1 MNLVVRRA
9 GREFFDRLGPPV
21 SRLRRSSARSRK
33 PSGGMR
39 LRHRVSYPAMP
50 ASPFR
55 GSRYKACRIPLP
67 SRRGPEIVPERKP
80 RARGKPPH
88 FLSLESSCFLLSI
101 PMPTRA
107 GGNILILLWRGSD
120 HAKRLA
126 RKAAYLHKLK
136 AEAAGE
142 SGEML

>member
-21 SRLRRSSARSRK
+21 SRLRRSAAGSRK

-107 GGNILILLWRGSD
+107 GGNILIFLLRRSD
-120 HAKRLA
+120 YAKRFA
-126 RKAAYLHKLK
+126 RETAYLYKMK
-136 AEAAGE
+136 TRDPG
-142 SGEML
+142 